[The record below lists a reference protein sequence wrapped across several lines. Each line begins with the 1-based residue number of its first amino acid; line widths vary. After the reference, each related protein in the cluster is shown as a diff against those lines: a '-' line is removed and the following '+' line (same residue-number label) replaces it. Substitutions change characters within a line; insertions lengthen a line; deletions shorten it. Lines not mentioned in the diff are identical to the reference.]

1 MCLLLRSISHNIH
14 KNNLTPTAI
23 LFIYGVSVTQLISD
37 RQVSQH
43 NRDSIS
49 DRQVG
54 QHNRDSIS
62 DRQVGKHNRDSISDR
77 QVGQRNR
84 DRQVGQHN
92 RDRYL
97 INIKTADVDLWHSIY
112 CKQT

>member
-1 MCLLLRSISHNIH
+1 MIFCRQPCLS
-14 KNNLTPTAI
+14 

-54 QHNRDSIS
+54 QCNRDSIS
-62 DRQVGKHNRDSISDR
+62 
-77 QVGQRNR
+77 

-97 INIKTADVDLWHSIY
+97 INIKTADGDLWHSIY